1 MEPTVTIHCR
11 VSDVAIVQQAV
22 QTAQNNYKEISGRNV
37 DVDVEGDLSKE
48 SAGGV
53 RLVAANG
60 RITLDN
66 TLDER
71 LKLLEEKVGFLVFIY
86 PVNLADQRVD
96 ATGNST

>member
-11 VSDVAIVQQAV
+11 ASDVAIVQQAV
-22 QTAQNNYKEISGRNV
+22 QTAQSNYKDISGRDV
-37 DVDVEGDLSKE
+37 KVDVEGDLSKD

-60 RITLDN
+60 RITLNN

-71 LKLLEEKVGFLVFIY
+71 LKLLEEKVGSRYL
-86 PVNLADQRVD
+86 
-96 ATGNST
+96 STQ

>member
-1 MEPTVTIHCR
+1 MEPAVTIHCR

-22 QTAQNNYKEISGRNV
+22 QTAQSNYKEISGRDV
-37 DVDVEGDLSKE
+37 KVDVEGGLSKA

-71 LKLLEEKVGFLVFIY
+71 LKLLEEKVGFLVPFY
-86 PVNLADQRVD
+86 LVNLADQHAD
-96 ATGNST
+96 ATGNSI